1 MHEIEDDA
9 ARSGDGR
16 PALPTTEE
24 KYRRIVAEWT
34 QGNEPVEA
42 VAARHG
48 IVAGTLKW
56 WRCELK
62 RRDRGGARP
71 AAGIEP
77 ELLPVRVTSPC
88 PPAAAKGTV
97 FEVALRG
104 GQRVVRIPAG
114 FDPADVRALVE
125 AVEGA
130 PC

>member
-1 MHEIEDDA
+1 MRETKVNTT
-9 ARSGDGR
+9 RDGR
-16 PALPTTEE
+16 PALRATEE
-24 KYRRIVAEWT
+24 RYRQIVAEWT
-34 QGNEPVEA
+34 RGSEPVDA

-48 IVAGTLKW
+48 IAAGTLRW
-56 WRCELK
+56 WRSELK

-71 AAGIEP
+71 AAGSVA

-88 PPAAAKGTV
+88 PLAAAKAAV
-97 FEVALRG
+97 FEVALCG

-125 AVEGA
+125 AVEGV